1 MLHRTPCVYWVWAFR
16 EVLANRNA
24 DRKSFLRLAVT
35 WVIMLRVQM
44 NTARLLI
51 VDDHEIFRRG
61 LRALLE
67 PSVEWEICGEAVDG
81 VDAVEQCKSLQPDI
95 VVLDV
100 SMPRLNGLEAARLIR
115 KEYPKSRI
123 VMITQHDSPQI
134 RTAALEAG
142 ARAFVT
148 KSAVGSE
155 LVSALRN
162 LIGENGN

>member
-1 MLHRTPCVYWVWAFR
+1 MCSTLV
-16 EVLANRNA
+16 EV
-24 DRKSFLRLAVT
+24 AVQR
-35 WVIMLRVQM
+35 IEM
-44 NTARLLI
+44 NNARLLI

-67 PSVEWEICGEAVDG
+67 PSSEWQICGEAVDG
-81 VDAVEQCKSLQPDI
+81 LDAVEQCKSLKPDI

-115 KEYPKSRI
+115 RENPESRI
-123 VMITQHDSPQI
+123 VIITQHDSPQI
-134 RTAALEAG
+134 RSAAHEAG

-162 LIGENGN
+162 LILTHSG

>member
-1 MLHRTPCVYWVWAFR
+1 MCSTLVEAAVQRT
-16 EVLANRNA
+16 EMKN
-24 DRKSFLRLAVT
+24 
-35 WVIMLRVQM
+35 
-44 NTARLLI
+44 ARLLI

-67 PSVEWEICGEAVDG
+67 PSSEWQICGEAVDG
-81 VDAVEQCKSLQPDI
+81 LDAVEQCKSLKPDI

-115 KEYPKSRI
+115 RENPESKI
-123 VMITQHDSPQI
+123 VIITQHDSPQI
-134 RTAALEAG
+134 RSAALEAG

-162 LIGENGN
+162 LIQTHSG

>member
-1 MLHRTPCVYWVWAFR
+1 LCLTYTEADLLRTEMKNV
-16 EVLANRNA
+16 
-24 DRKSFLRLAVT
+24 
-35 WVIMLRVQM
+35 
-44 NTARLLI
+44 RLLI

-67 PSVEWEICGEAVDG
+67 PSSEWQICGEAVDG
-81 VDAVEQCKSLQPDI
+81 VDAVEQCKSLRPDI

-115 KEYPKSRI
+115 KEKPEPQI
-123 VMITQHDSPQI
+123 VIITQHDSPQI
-134 RTAALEAG
+134 RSAALEAG

-155 LVSALRN
+155 LVSAIRN
-162 LIGENGN
+162 LIQNLGD

>member
-1 MLHRTPCVYWVWAFR
+1 MVVCSTLVDRAVQRT
-16 EVLANRNA
+16 EM
-24 DRKSFLRLAVT
+24 K
-35 WVIMLRVQM
+35 
-44 NTARLLI
+44 TARLLI

-67 PSVEWEICGEAVDG
+67 PSSEWQICGEAVDG
-81 VDAVEQCKSLQPDI
+81 MDAVEQCKSLKPDI

-115 KEYPKSRI
+115 RENSESKI
-123 VMITQHDSPQI
+123 IIITQHDSPQI
-134 RTAALEAG
+134 RTAAFEAG

-155 LVSALRN
+155 LVTALRN
-162 LIGENGN
+162 LIHTHSG

>member
-1 MLHRTPCVYWVWAFR
+1 MCSTLVEAAVQRT
-16 EVLANRNA
+16 EMKN
-24 DRKSFLRLAVT
+24 
-35 WVIMLRVQM
+35 
-44 NTARLLI
+44 ARLLI

-67 PSVEWEICGEAVDG
+67 PSSEWQICGEAVDG
-81 VDAVEQCKSLQPDI
+81 LDAVEQCKSLKPDI

-115 KEYPKSRI
+115 RENPESKI
-123 VMITQHDSPQI
+123 VIITQHDSPQI
-134 RTAALEAG
+134 RSAALEAG

-155 LVSALRN
+155 LVSALKN
-162 LIGENGN
+162 LMQTHSG

>member
-1 MLHRTPCVYWVWAFR
+1 MCFTLDEAQLEQTGMK
-16 EVLANRNA
+16 N
-24 DRKSFLRLAVT
+24 
-35 WVIMLRVQM
+35 
-44 NTARLLI
+44 ARLLI

-67 PSVEWEICGEAVDG
+67 PSSEWQICGEAVDG
-81 VDAVEQCKSLQPDI
+81 VDAVEQCQSLKPDI

-100 SMPRLNGLEAARLIR
+100 SMPRLNGLEAARLIKR
-115 KEYPKSRI
+115 QEPEPLI
-123 VMITQHDSPQI
+123 VIITQHDSPQI

-155 LVSALRN
+155 LLSALRN
-162 LIGENGN
+162 IIQELRA

>member
-1 MLHRTPCVYWVWAFR
+1 MCSTLVEAAVQRT
-16 EVLANRNA
+16 E
-24 DRKSFLRLAVT
+24 
-35 WVIMLRVQM
+35 MM
-44 NTARLLI
+44 NARLLI

-67 PSVEWEICGEAVDG
+67 PSSEWEICGEAVDG
-81 VDAVEQCKSLQPDI
+81 LDAVEQCKSLRPDI

-115 KEYPKSRI
+115 RENPESKI
-123 VMITQHDSPQI
+123 VIITQHDSPQI
-134 RTAALEAG
+134 RSAALDAG

-162 LIGENGN
+162 LIQTHSG

>member
-1 MLHRTPCVYWVWAFR
+1 MCSTLVEAAVQRT
-16 EVLANRNA
+16 EMKL
-24 DRKSFLRLAVT
+24 
-35 WVIMLRVQM
+35 
-44 NTARLLI
+44 ARLLI

-67 PSVEWEICGEAVDG
+67 PSSEWQICGEAVDG
-81 VDAVEQCKSLQPDI
+81 LDAVEQCKLLKPDI

-115 KEYPKSRI
+115 RENPDSKI
-123 VMITQHDSPQI
+123 VIITQHDSPQI
-134 RTAALEAG
+134 RSAALEAG

-162 LIGENGN
+162 LIQTHSG

>member
-1 MLHRTPCVYWVWAFR
+1 LSLTVAEAALEPPKMK
-16 EVLANRNA
+16 NA
-24 DRKSFLRLAVT
+24 
-35 WVIMLRVQM
+35 RV
-44 NTARLLI
+44 LI

-67 PSVEWEICGEAVDG
+67 PYPDWQICGEAIDG
-81 VDAVEQCKSLQPDI
+81 LDAVEQCRDLRPDI

-100 SMPRLNGLEAARLIR
+100 SMPRLNGLEAARLI
-115 KEYPKSRI
+115 KKDNPQPQI
-123 VMITQHDSPQI
+123 VIITQHDSPQI
-134 RTAALEAG
+134 RSAALEAG

-162 LIGENGN
+162 IIRGPSE

>member
-1 MLHRTPCVYWVWAFR
+1 MK
-16 EVLANRNA
+16 N
-24 DRKSFLRLAVT
+24 
-35 WVIMLRVQM
+35 
-44 NTARLLI
+44 ARLLI

-67 PSVEWEICGEAVDG
+67 PSPEWQICGEAVDG
-81 VDAVEQCKSLQPDI
+81 VQQCKTLKPDI

-100 SMPRLNGLEAARLIR
+100 SMPRLNGLEAARLII
-115 KEYPKSRI
+115 KENPEPQI
-123 VMITQHDSPQI
+123 VIITQHDSPQI
-134 RTAALEAG
+134 RSAALEAG

-162 LIGENGN
+162 LIRNMEN

>member
-1 MLHRTPCVYWVWAFR
+1 MCSTLV
-16 EVLANRNA
+16 EV
-24 DRKSFLRLAVT
+24 AVQR
-35 WVIMLRVQM
+35 IEM
-44 NTARLLI
+44 NNARLLI

-67 PSVEWEICGEAVDG
+67 PSSEWEICGEAVDG
-81 VDAVEQCKSLQPDI
+81 LDAVEQCKSLKPDI

-115 KEYPKSRI
+115 RENPESRI
-123 VMITQHDSPQI
+123 VIITQHDSPQI
-134 RTAALEAG
+134 RSAALEAG

-162 LIGENGN
+162 LILTHSG

>member
-1 MLHRTPCVYWVWAFR
+1 MVVCFTLAEAALQRT
-16 EVLANRNA
+16 EMKN
-24 DRKSFLRLAVT
+24 
-35 WVIMLRVQM
+35 
-44 NTARLLI
+44 ARLLI

-67 PSVEWEICGEAVDG
+67 PSSEWQICGEAVDG
-81 VDAVEQCKSLQPDI
+81 VDAVEQCKTLKPDI

-115 KEYPKSRI
+115 RENPESKI
-123 VMITQHDSPQI
+123 IIITQHDSPQI
-134 RTAALEAG
+134 RSAAHEAG

-162 LIGENGN
+162 LIQTHSG